1 MEEGTFILFQT
12 KTIAAAEP
20 LPAKAI
26 SRARIFQ
33 QLIPEM
39 RALSSSV
46 RFRSKLTLQYKS
58 VFFLRTSGRDSLVMV
73 SHMLSGKLL
82 TMSLRTQ
89 CLNCGKSLLELGHF
103 EPPETLII
111 VIIILLFLPRPFGW
125 VVQAT
130 LCWN

>member
-1 MEEGTFILFQT
+1 T

-46 RFRSKLTLQYKS
+46 RLRSKLTLQYKS
-58 VFFLRTSGRDSLVMV
+58 VFFMRTSGRDSLVM
-73 SHMLSGKLL
+73 
-82 TMSLRTQ
+82 
-89 CLNCGKSLLELGHF
+89 
-103 EPPETLII
+103 
-111 VIIILLFLPRPFGW
+111 
-125 VVQAT
+125 
-130 LCWN
+130 